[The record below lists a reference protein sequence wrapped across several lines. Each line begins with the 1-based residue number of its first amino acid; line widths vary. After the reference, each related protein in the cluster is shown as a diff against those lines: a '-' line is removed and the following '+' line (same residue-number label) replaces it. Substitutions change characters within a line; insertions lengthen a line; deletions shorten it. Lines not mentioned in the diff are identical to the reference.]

1 MSGLRSLEGYPLD
14 ASSGSHFFH
23 NVTSANVG
31 YFSVQPEKSGS
42 YIKYDKLEDQEL
54 IEKTKY
60 FRHVRFKEPLK
71 VRMDG
76 KKRISVI
83 TLI

>member
-1 MSGLRSLEGYPLD
+1 METSLQGYPLD

-23 NVTSANVG
+23 NVTSANGG

-42 YIKYDKLEDQEL
+42 FITYEKLDEQEL
-54 IEKTKY
+54 IEKTKF
-60 FRHVRFKEPLK
+60 FRHVRFKKSIK

-83 TLI
+83 TTN